1 MFTVN
6 PRPQMMNDAKKS
18 SSVSEGVAMWSS
30 VVGGIGGGGGGEMPG
45 ARHKHAVC
53 VDQPNVY
60 LLGGRHGNLPLKDF
74 WVYDLVT
81 RTWREVRD
89 DTGCRPP
96 SLQQHTMMAA
106 GDKLFVFG
114 GELCMSN
121 ETPLWI
127 YHPKT
132 RAWRKWRWAGGGRG
146 PPSIGGGGGVPSGS
160 PAGYGSHRGG
170 SSGGRSGGAGA
181 AGPTGRRAHTAVIAG
196 ESMIIYGGYQ
206 DLRGSSA
213 ELWSFNLK
221 DETWTQLSSR
231 GEQPAAR
238 HAHSA
243 VLHDNQ
249 MWVYGG
255 MTDLQERNDFWR
267 FDTVG
272 RTWTQMRSRPSPGY
286 LHSHVAAKLHSSM
299 IIFGGERQGEI
310 LNDLWRYYFVTGT
323 WERLMPSGIKPQ
335 PRSQFCAFVAP
346 SHHIK
351 GPRFHSSHPSSV
363 GGGSS
368 SSASSSSGYH
378 SRDSYRT
385 RRVHPDDPGVK
396 GSSSNSNRAS
406 EGQLCGEYQP
416 VACAC
421 HECRGPDDEEEEEL
435 DPSRLR
441 SLIQRNCSHA
451 PTAHLKLSISKISQ
465 LNLSH
470 LGRYYS
476 YSMLSNDS
484 TESIVEESLAST
496 CDSVGSKIV
505 KSQSIHV
512 MKKDKC
518 DPGKARSG
526 MTRDIVS
533 VPNFGDV
540 AEDDYDD
547 KPVASQM
554 PINHVKVITVLPA
567 EGTAE
572 ASLEDDPSDI
582 VADIKGRLA
591 FNHEDTLQSTDTS
604 ISENLMSF
612 SCTTDSNQSSN
623 TNIFGAYNYNMI
635 GVNSFANPNYVGFDP
650 GQDNGGLLS
659 QDYWRTG
666 ALDLESARH
675 KEFAEMLRTPPDSG
689 IGLGVEME
697 RRTPLDLTMATLE
710 DFVTFDNQTAR
721 FNKTHINAEHQPAG
735 GIHSKSR
742 LDSEGGVVSMVEVEG
757 ETGVGV
763 TGGGGGGGGA
773 EGRKGGLASSSATEA
788 TQKPSSTSKVTFSS
802 SHMPGFENSGNS
814 SGNSR
819 EGGGPAGHTP
829 SSTPPPPTRINPF
842 MKEESAYEP
851 NAPNA
856 MYVIGGKEADHMT
869 AFKRPISVWKL
880 DLHF

>member
-1 MFTVN
+1 
-6 PRPQMMNDAKKS
+6 
-18 SSVSEGVAMWSS
+18 MWSS
-30 VVGGIGGGGGGEMPG
+30 VVGSLGGGSGGGSEMPG
-45 ARHKHAVC
+45 ARHKHAVS
-53 VDQPNVY
+53 VDQPSVY

-81 RTWREVRD
+81 RSWREVRD
-89 DTGCRPP
+89 DSGCRPP
-96 SLQQHTMMAA
+96 SLQQHTMMAV
-106 GDKLFVFG
+106 GEKLFVFG

-127 YHPKT
+127 YHLKT
-132 RAWRKWRWAGGGRG
+132 RTWRKWRWAGGGRG
-146 PPSIGGGGGVPSGS
+146 PSSIGGGGGGS
-160 PAGYGSHRGG
+160 AGPPAGYGAHRGG
-170 SSGGRSGGAGA
+170 VPAGGGSGGRSGGAGA
-181 AGPTGRRAHTAVIAG
+181 SGPTGRRAHTAVIAG

-221 DETWTQLSSR
+221 DETWTQLASR
-231 GEQPAAR
+231 GEQPPAR

-267 FDTVG
+267 YDTVG

-299 IIFGGERQGEI
+299 IVFGGERQGEI

-335 PRSQFCAFVAP
+335 PRSQFCAFIAP

-351 GPRFHSSHPSSV
+351 GPRFHTSHSHSST
-363 GGGSS
+363 
-368 SSASSSSGYH
+368 ASSSSGYHSSSSH

-385 RRVHPDDPGVK
+385 RRVHPDDPSVK
-396 GSSSNSNRAS
+396 GSSNSGNRALDG
-406 EGQLCGEYQP
+406 ELCSEYQQ
-416 VACAC
+416 VACSC
-421 HECRGPDDEEEEEL
+421 HECKGPDEEDEEEL

-451 PTAHLKLSISKISQ
+451 PTTHLKLSISKISQ

-518 DPGKARSG
+518 EPGKERSG

-533 VPNFGDV
+533 VPNFGEV
-540 AEDDYDD
+540 TEDDYDG

-582 VADIKGRLA
+582 VANIKGRLA

-623 TNIFGAYNYNMI
+623 TNIFGTYNYNMI

-650 GQDNGGLLS
+650 GQGNGGLLS

-710 DFVTFDNQTAR
+710 DFVTLDNQTAR
-721 FNKTHINAEHQPAG
+721 FNKNTVNVQHQHPDTNYSKNRLDTEG
-735 GIHSKSR
+735 GI
-742 LDSEGGVVSMVEVEG
+742 VSNVEVG

-763 TGGGGGGGGA
+763 PGGGGGGSGGS
-773 EGRKGGLASSSATEA
+773 RKGGLASSSVTET

-802 SHMPGFENSGNS
+802 SNMPGFES
-814 SGNSR
+814 SGNGSSGHSM
-819 EGGGPAGHTP
+819 EGGGGGPGGHIPP
-829 SSTPPPPTRINPF
+829 SSPPPPPRINPF
-842 MKEESAYEP
+842 MKEEVTYEP
-851 NAPNA
+851 STPNA